1 MPIYYEFSK
10 YWYNVVHY
18 FFRGESDDE
27 DDPFRVWFS
36 KIGELRS
43 LYSSASI
50 AALTA
55 TSGPVQR
62 RKIMKLLC
70 LQANSTII
78 LESPD
83 RKNIKISSQC
93 IPNNENLQK
102 VFHWLIEDLKKKKKS
117 FQDTLFSVKE
127 FKMSQKFTHYL

>member
-102 VFHWLIEDLKKKKKS
+102 VFHWLIEDLKKKKRKAS
-117 FQDTLFSVKE
+117 K
-127 FKMSQKFTHYL
+127 THYFL